1 MNGEFS
7 QIGAILLAALLVV
20 VVYRRLRR
28 SFGQQPLL
36 PLRMQMRILLL
47 LIVGCLLLPAAM
59 RSTSFLLAILAGVAA
74 GVALAFW
81 GAAHTRLVR
90 DADRLYYVPHTY
102 TGVAVSLL
110 FIGRLGYRLVQVY
123 GSGDQAF
130 TAATLLRSPLTIG
143 LYFVLMGY
151 YVCYYSVVLWKSKHA
166 EALGTAAVAES
177 RPERPART

>member
-1 MNGEFS
+1 MNAEFS
-7 QIGAILLAALLVV
+7 KIGALLLAALLIL
-20 VVYRRLRR
+20 VVYRRFRR

-74 GVALAFW
+74 GVALALW
-81 GAAHTRLVR
+81 GAAHTRIVR
-90 DADRLYYVPHTY
+90 IADRQYYVPHTY
-102 TGVAVSLL
+102 TGIAVSLL

-123 GSGDQAF
+123 SSSDQTF
-130 TAATLLRSPLTIG
+130 AATTMLRSPLTIG

-151 YVCYYSVVLWKSKHA
+151 YVCYYSVVLWKSKHGGALEPNA
-166 EALGTAAVAES
+166 EPRSDQPS
-177 RPERPART
+177 RT

>member
-1 MNGEFS
+1 MNAEFS
-7 QIGAILLAALLVV
+7 QIGAFLLAALLIFI
-20 VVYRRLRR
+20 VYRRFRR

-81 GAAHTRLVR
+81 GAAHTRIVR
-90 DADRLYYVPHTY
+90 DGDRQYYVPHTY

-123 GSGDQAF
+123 GSPDQGF
-130 TAATLLRSPLTIG
+130 TAATMLRSPMTIG

-151 YVCYYSVVLWKSKHA
+151 YVCYYSVVLWKFKHA
-166 EALGTAAVAES
+166 GALGSAAES
-177 RPERPART
+177 RPDNPTRT